1 MGFRLKIIIKIM
13 YSLKITARTAS
24 IALLAFLAGLSMVI
38 LASQVEA
45 RISSPR
51 GDEIVESSDAV
62 DNVLAHLLLA
72 AETTA
77 TSTLLADLSDYTNFP
92 HEPGTQI
99 EVSKIIVNWSTNVV
113 ATTTAKFGVVA
124 SSTPAG
130 DLVDVYWFDE
140 VSFTSSSLAGATDQP
155 GRQQAVLDYSPGAV
169 KLNLSSGLPASF
181 LSNDSSTLTGDFAT
195 TSPLISPNGYT
206 APGVGDLVMRIYSQ
220 EGTATT
226 SATAVYRVR

>member
-1 MGFRLKIIIKIM
+1 M

-24 IALLAFLAGLSMVI
+24 ITILAFLAGISMVI

-62 DNVLAHLLLA
+62 DNVLARLLLV

-92 HEPGTQI
+92 HEPGTSI

-124 SSTPAG
+124 SSTPSG
-130 DLVDVYWFDE
+130 SNVDVYWFDE

-155 GRQQAVLDYSPGAV
+155 GRQQAVLDYAPGVV
-169 KLNLSSGLPASF
+169 KLNLSSGEPVSF
-181 LSNDSSTLTGDFAT
+181 LSNDSSLYTASYAT
-195 TSPLISPNGYT
+195 TTALISPNGYIN
-206 APGVGDLVMRIYSQ
+206 PGVGDLVMQIYSQ

-226 SATAVYRVR
+226 SASVLYRVR